1 MKKLIFILIAL
12 ISFSQAQTIQTIGAP
27 TTTVVSRGNFR
38 TDSIFYLPKRTK
50 SPTDTAAF
58 RYQISDSSLYY
69 WTGYQWTKVQ
79 SASSFASVDTNI
91 ISTRAW
97 RQKGDD
103 SLLYLITQNIVGGG
117 AAISYYLNHGVVSS
131 VSGYKQMS
139 KIPVTS
145 VGADTSKSGNG
156 LIAQFLTDV
165 SDPSRLEIP
174 AGNWNLEMWF
184 SASSNGGNP
193 KFYVELLKYNGSTF
207 TSIASSSANPEGIT
221 NGTTIDLYLTSLA
234 IPQTT
239 LALTDRLAFRVYIV
253 DNSGGRTIT
262 LHTQN
267 SHLCQIITNFSSGM
281 TALNGLTQSVQFF
294 ATGTSGTDFNISS
307 ATDTHTFNLPTA
319 SSSNRG
325 ALSSSDWTTFSNK
338 VNISDTSTM
347 LSPYLRGSGTS
358 NYFPKFNATRSVVN
372 SKLYESNLNLIFNS
386 STPYIT
392 TSGVS
397 SIENNGTSASVYLL
411 KTLDTARAYVS
422 FGGSNTMD
430 INNLMS
436 GDIRFYTNATLRGR
450 FQTDGTF
457 RLNSLTGTGSR
468 IVVADA
474 NGVLTATSSATGLVD
489 TTVISTR
496 AYRQKGDDSLG
507 AIIATKG
514 SGTVT
519 SVATGYGLSG
529 GTITTTGTLI
539 ADTLNLSTR
548 AWRQKGLDSLAALEI
563 SGSGNTNY
571 VPKFL
576 NSKELTNSVIYDNGT
591 NVGIGTPGILYA
603 RLQVNA
609 SGAGIQDALILENTN
624 SAAADLGT
632 ALTFAGTGT
641 AAQSIIRSAW
651 GGASTNDSYLSFLT
665 KASGSVAE
673 RFRVSS
679 SGELLINTTTDAG
692 AYTLQNN
699 GALYNTGG
707 ALLSATSGNVGI
719 GQIPTYSKFQIY
731 SPTATQVGLSL
742 FTGLES
748 AERTTYV
755 ANEGLQL
762 SSYQSVASSP
772 FTKVSDIVANGDGT
786 SAAIMRLW
794 TKVSGSSS
802 PVEAMRINS
811 AQETLFG
818 TTTDAGNYRVQVSG
832 NAYVSEDIS
841 IRGTYS
847 PVSATNRG
855 NITLNGTASNI
866 IAFANNSALRGYI
879 FHTDSDFLFYNNTT
893 GGRVGL
899 YTEGNAR
906 LWITASGNI
915 GIGTTS
921 PSTFLGSS
929 GSMTIQGAI
938 PGLLL
943 SESGNLSGFFASN
956 TTQLVIDARPT
967 RDMDFQTNGIRRLRI
982 SNDGELLINTIT
994 DAGNYR
1000 VQVSGDI
1007 LANFIYTRNNTDGLI
1022 LGTNSAV
1029 NPYIQ
1034 GLSSNGFV
1042 LGTSNTARL
1051 TVTSTGNI
1059 GLSTLTPNASALLD
1073 MVSTTQGFLPPRM
1086 TTTQRDAISSPA
1098 AGLVIYNT
1106 TTSKLQVYT
1115 TSWTDLH

>member
-50 SPTDTAAF
+50 APTDTAAF

-79 SASSFASVDTNI
+79 SATSFASVDTNI

-139 KIPVTS
+139 KSPVTS
-145 VGADTSKSGNG
+145 VGADTSISGNG

-184 SASSNGGNP
+184 SASSNGGNE

-207 TSIASSSANPEGIT
+207 TSIASSSANPEAIT

-234 IPQTT
+234 IPQTI

-253 DNSGGRTIT
+253 DNSGARTIT

-325 ALSSSDWTTFSNK
+325 ALSSSDWTTFNNK

-411 KTLDTARAYVS
+411 KTLDTARAYFS

-468 IVVADA
+468 IVVADV
-474 NGVLTATSSATGLVD
+474 NGVLTATSSATELVD
-489 TTVISTR
+489 TTLLSTR

-576 NSKELTNSVIYDNGT
+576 NFKELTNSVIYDNGT

-603 RLQVNA
+603 KLQVNA
-609 SGAGIQDALILENTN
+609 SGAGIQDALFLENTN
-624 SAAADLGT
+624 TAAANSGT
-632 ALTFAGTGT
+632 ALTFAGTGSAT
-641 AAQSIIRSAW
+641 QSIIRSAW
-651 GGASTNDSYLSFLT
+651 SGASINDSYLSFLT
-665 KASGSVAE
+665 KVSGSVAE

-699 GALYNTGG
+699 GALYNTGS
-707 ALLSATSGNVGI
+707 AILAATSGNVGI
-719 GQIPTYSKFQIY
+719 GTTSPGAKLDVNGNVYIRSTFSLFVDEINTYS
-731 SPTATQVGLSL
+731 
-742 FTGLES
+742 
-748 AERTTYV
+748 
-755 ANEGLQL
+755 
-762 SSYQSVASSP
+762 
-772 FTKVSDIVANGDGT
+772 GT
-786 SAAIMRLW
+786 NLNL
-794 TKVSGSSS
+794 KYGGSSS
-802 PVEAMRINS
+802 FVITENVTERLRITSGNVGI
-811 AQETLFG
+811 G
-818 TTTDAGNYRVQVSG
+818 TSTPAAKLDVSG
-832 NAYVSEDIS
+832 IIRANSGTIYAQSSGTESSGYQLNALTMGYD
-841 IRGTYS
+841 
-847 PVSATNRG
+847 ATN
-855 NITLNGTASNI
+855 N
-866 IAFANNSALRGYI
+866 
-879 FHTDSDFLFYNNTT
+879 
-893 GGRVGL
+893 VG
-899 YTEGNAR
+899 
-906 LWITASGNI
+906 WITAGGASARTDLVLQAGGGAGGPSV
-915 GIGTTS
+915 GIGTLS
-921 PSTFLGSS
+921 PNPSAKLDVAST
-929 GSMTIQGAI
+929 AK
-938 PGLLL
+938 
-943 SESGNLSGFFASN
+943 
-956 TTQLVIDARPT
+956 
-967 RDMDFQTNGIRRLRI
+967 
-982 SNDGELLINTIT
+982 
-994 DAGNYR
+994 
-1000 VQVSGDI
+1000 
-1007 LANFIYTRNNTDGLI
+1007 
-1022 LGTNSAV
+1022 
-1029 NPYIQ
+1029 
-1034 GLSSNGFV
+1034 
-1042 LGTSNTARL
+1042 
-1051 TVTSTGNI
+1051 
-1059 GLSTLTPNASALLD
+1059 
-1073 MVSTTQGFLPPRM
+1073 GFLPPRM
-1086 TTTQRDAISSPA
+1086 TSTQRDAISSPA

>member
-12 ISFSQAQTIQTIGAP
+12 VSFSQAQTIQTIGAP

-50 SPTDTAAF
+50 APTDTAAF

-184 SASSNGGNP
+184 SVSSNGGNA

-207 TSIASSSANPEGIT
+207 TSIASSSANPEAIT

-325 ALSSSDWTTFSNK
+325 ALSSSDWTTFNNK

-386 STPYIT
+386 TTPYIT
-392 TSGVS
+392 TSGIS
-397 SIENNGTSASVYLL
+397 SIENNGTSAALYVL
-411 KTLDTARAYVS
+411 KTLDTARAYVG
-422 FGGSNTMD
+422 FGGANTME
-430 INNLMS
+430 INNLRE

-507 AIIATKG
+507 AIISTKG

-539 ADTLNLSTR
+539 ADTALVASRLR
-548 AWRQKGLDSLAALEI
+548 LGKVADSLSLVKQNVLTNPVT
-563 SGSGNTNY
+563 GTGTTNY
-571 VPKFL
+571 VSKFTGTSTIG
-576 NSKELTNSVIYDNGT
+576 NSSIYDNGT
-591 NVGIGTPGILYA
+591 
-603 RLQVNA
+603 QV
-609 SGAGIQDALILENTN
+609 L
-624 SAAADLGT
+624 
-632 ALTFAGTGT
+632 
-641 AAQSIIRSAW
+641 
-651 GGASTNDSYLSFLT
+651 
-665 KASGSVAE
+665 V
-673 RFRVSS
+673 
-679 SGELLINTTTDAG
+679 NTTSTG
-692 AYTLQNN
+692 GGYTL
-699 GALYNTGG
+699 
-707 ALLSATSGNVGI
+707 
-719 GQIPTYSKFQIY
+719 
-731 SPTATQVGLSL
+731 
-742 FTGLES
+742 
-748 AERTTYV
+748 
-755 ANEGLQL
+755 
-762 SSYQSVASSP
+762 
-772 FTKVSDIVANGDGT
+772 
-786 SAAIMRLW
+786 
-794 TKVSGSSS
+794 
-802 PVEAMRINS
+802 
-811 AQETLFG
+811 
-818 TTTDAGNYRVQVSG
+818 RV
-832 NAYVSEDIS
+832 
-841 IRGTYS
+841 
-847 PVSATNRG
+847 
-855 NITLNGTASNI
+855 NGTAE
-866 IAFANNSALRGYI
+866 
-879 FHTDSDFLFYNNTT
+879 TT
-893 GGRVGL
+893 G
-899 YTEGNAR
+899 N
-906 LWITASGNI
+906 
-915 GIGTTS
+915 
-921 PSTFLGSS
+921 TFLGTS
-929 GSMTIQGAI
+929 GGKVLMNYTS
-938 PGLLL
+938 
-943 SESGNLSGFFASN
+943 ASP
-956 TTQLVIDARPT
+956 AE
-967 RDMDFQTNGIRRLRI
+967 LRI
-982 SNDGELLINTIT
+982 HNTAADNQQLILSNDG
-994 DAGNYR
+994 
-1000 VQVSGDI
+1000 
-1007 LANFIYTRNNTDGLI
+1007 
-1022 LGTNSAV
+1022 
-1029 NPYIQ
+1029 
-1034 GLSSNGFV
+1034 
-1042 LGTSNTARL
+1042 
-1051 TVTSTGNI
+1051 
-1059 GLSTLTPNASALLD
+1059 TL
-1073 MVSTTQGFLPPRM
+1073 
-1086 TTTQRDAISSPA
+1086 
-1098 AGLVIYNT
+1098 
-1106 TTSKLQVYT
+1106 
-1115 TSWTDLH
+1115 